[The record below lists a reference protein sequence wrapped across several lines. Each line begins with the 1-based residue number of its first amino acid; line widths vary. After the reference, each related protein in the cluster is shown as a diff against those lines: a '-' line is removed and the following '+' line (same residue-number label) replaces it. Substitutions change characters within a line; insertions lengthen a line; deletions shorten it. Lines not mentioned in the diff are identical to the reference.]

1 LSSEIGFT
9 PLFVV
14 ISRVIGEIMKESTIY
29 EVLSAT
35 VEKNINPPEVD
46 AYANTDMS
54 ITNTIINDG
63 SSPIDKFFLLD
74 ELPPDFIPPL
84 VKDVK
89 ILLADIDISSRE
101 EFVQN
106 ILIDPNDQDFSYK
119 HQIVI
124 ELYNLSNEF
133 LPGKQMS
140 ISYSLLARN
149 PRPPIET
156 KYVTPLKIEINS
168 PVEGPWFVRSPE
180 VEPEL
185 KVKYVKR
192 KLKTLKSIKPGFTEG
207 EFSIGL
213 RIQNKG
219 DVELENI
226 IVKDIIPKGF
236 NLTEFT
242 PPIGATHELVQVG
255 ELSELHVKVTQI
267 SEGDSISI
275 NYNCSGSGDYH
286 RSEPIIIVEGRGAR
300 EPSSSSAIPPTGVE
314 TPKIH
319 VADSQ
324 VGKIHDI
331 FIEFYKAVDRA
342 PTAQAF
348 GDILEMRRD
357 QLPPGPILHQILT
370 YSKKLKALGD
380 KIIVGSLYDEVLNK
394 LKEFK
399 SKYD

>member
-1 LSSEIGFT
+1 
-9 PLFVV
+9 
-14 ISRVIGEIMKESTIY
+14 
-29 EVLSAT
+29 
-35 VEKNINPPEVD
+35 
-46 AYANTDMS
+46 MS

-106 ILIDPNDQDFSYK
+106 ILIDPTDQNFSYK
-119 HQIVI
+119 HQIII

-133 LPGKQMS
+133 LPGKQMI
-140 ISYSLLARN
+140 ISYPLLARN
-149 PRPPIET
+149 PRPSIET
-156 KYVTPLKIEINS
+156 KYMTPLKIEINS
-168 PVEGPWFVRSPE
+168 PVEGPSFVISPE

-185 KVKYVKR
+185 KVKFVKR
-192 KLKTLKSIKPGFTEG
+192 KLKTLKSIKPGFNEG

-226 IVKDIIPKGF
+226 LVKEIIPKGF
-236 NLTEFT
+236 SLTEFT
-242 PPIGATHELVQVG
+242 PPVGATHELVQVG
-255 ELSELHVKVTQI
+255 GLSELHVKITEI
-267 SEGDSISI
+267 SGGASVSI
-275 NYNCSGSGDYH
+275 NYSCSGSGDYP
-286 RSEPIIIVEGRGAR
+286 RFEPIVIVEGRGAG
-300 EPSSSSAIPPTGVE
+300 ETSSSSTIPPTGE
-314 TPKIH
+314 EAPKAH

-324 VGKIHDI
+324 AGKIYDI

-357 QLPPGPILHQILT
+357 QLPPGPLLHQILT
-370 YSKKLKALGD
+370 YSKELKALGD
-380 KIIVGSLYDEVLNK
+380 KIIVGSLYDEVMNK